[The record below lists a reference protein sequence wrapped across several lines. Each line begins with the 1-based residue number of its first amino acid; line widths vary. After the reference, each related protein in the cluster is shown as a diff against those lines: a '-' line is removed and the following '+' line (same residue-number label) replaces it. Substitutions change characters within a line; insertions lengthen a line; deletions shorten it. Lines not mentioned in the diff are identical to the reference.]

1 MMRIILGITAIVLA
15 LAGCGPTPQ
24 NPATIAKDPPAAKQ
38 GGMQTVQKSD
48 GPEITSEKINNEI
61 VGRVVSVSDL
71 AGVGPRDE
79 WTFEASEFRKVDIID
94 RHVEENGFTI
104 TIFVTT
110 RNNRRANEDDIQ
122 VSGTLRL
129 HYEKNGSQW
138 TLKKIDNLTFRYS
151 LGVST

>member
-1 MMRIILGITAIVLA
+1 MLLLLT
-15 LAGCGPTPQ
+15 GCGPTPQ
-24 NPATIAKDPPAAKQ
+24 TPATVAKAPPAAKQ

-48 GPEITSEKINNEI
+48 GPEITTEKVMHDI
-61 VGRVVSVSDL
+61 VGRVVPVSDL

-79 WTFEASEFRKVDIID
+79 WTFEATEFRKVDILD
-94 RHVEENGFTI
+94 RRVEGEGFSI

-110 RNNRRANEDDIQ
+110 RNNRRENEDEIQ

-129 HYEKNGSQW
+129 HYEKNGNQW

>member
-1 MMRIILGITAIVLA
+1 MKWTISGIAAIVLA
-15 LAGCGPTPQ
+15 LTGCGPPPQ
-24 NPATIAKDPPAAKQ
+24 NPATVAKAPPPAKQ
-38 GGMQTVQKSD
+38 GGMQTVQKSN
-48 GPEITSEKINNEI
+48 GPEITTEKVMHDI
-61 VGRVVSVSDL
+61 VGRVVPVSDL

-79 WTFEASEFRKVDIID
+79 WTFDASEFRKVDIID
-94 RHVEENGFTI
+94 RHVEGEGFTI

-110 RNNRRANEDDIQ
+110 RNNRRENEDDIQ

-129 HYEKNGSQW
+129 HYEKDGSGW